1 MSVCVCVN
9 TYMCVCVYI
18 SVCIC
23 IMRHGNRVDIN
34 IDIDI
39 ESDPQLKN
47 INDLEK
53 LLLFYSIQLYTA
65 FKQSFNFLLRFT

>member
-1 MSVCVCVN
+1 
-9 TYMCVCVYI
+9 MCVYIYI

-39 ESDPQLKN
+39 EPDPQLKN

-53 LLLFYSIQLYTA
+53 LLLFYLIQLYTA
-65 FKQSFNFLLRFT
+65 FKQSFNFL